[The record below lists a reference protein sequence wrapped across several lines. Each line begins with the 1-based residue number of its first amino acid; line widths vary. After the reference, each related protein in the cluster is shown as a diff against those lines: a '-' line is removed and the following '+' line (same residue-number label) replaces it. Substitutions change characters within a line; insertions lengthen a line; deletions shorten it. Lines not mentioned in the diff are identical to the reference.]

1 MSPSESVT
9 MDADTQVVLK
19 RETSLTDCLNP
30 LLTSM
35 KLFGLYFVRQT
46 QTADTI
52 PGRKWRRCNA
62 WMIHGMIIVALMWIN
77 VVRMFSVFKSE
88 DKFGLALLT
97 KTLAIVWTI
106 ELAILQT
113 AFYASSHRGTLQ
125 DVFSKIKLPD
135 DCARYLRRM
144 AIVYTIVAWLI
155 MAVTAA
161 VYMYG
166 LFFTEG
172 FMNILLTPLDTYVAI
187 ESPLVPSIFMYLFV
201 FYLTAAHLFTQ
212 ATTFLMAMLFKYQ
225 FTRLNKALECR
236 LDSQGGRVED
246 AEFEAIRQEHKKISM
261 SLGNIDGC
269 LMFSNAAAFCG
280 QLACFI
286 ILLYMIMF
294 FHVLVTDPVI
304 NTIYVYW
311 AVAVMFGLIFTIA
324 GGIIINDS
332 VCILRLHCK
341 SFRLY
346 YSLIFYW

>member
-46 QTADTI
+46 EAADTI

-113 AFYASSHRGTLQ
+113 AFYANSHRGTLQ

-135 DCARYLRRM
+135 DCAGIY
-144 AIVYTIVAWLI
+144 AGW
-155 MAVTAA
+155 
-161 VYMYG
+161 
-166 LFFTEG
+166 
-172 FMNILLTPLDTYVAI
+172 PL
-187 ESPLVPSIFMYLFV
+187 S
-201 FYLTAAHLFTQ
+201 
-212 ATTFLMAMLFKYQ
+212 
-225 FTRLNKALECR
+225 TR
-236 LDSQGGRVED
+236 
-246 AEFEAIRQEHKKISM
+246 
-261 SLGNIDGC
+261 
-269 LMFSNAAAFCG
+269 
-280 QLACFI
+280 
-286 ILLYMIMF
+286 
-294 FHVLVTDPVI
+294 
-304 NTIYVYW
+304 
-311 AVAVMFGLIFTIA
+311 
-324 GGIIINDS
+324 
-332 VCILRLHCK
+332 
-341 SFRLY
+341 
-346 YSLIFYW
+346 